1 LPVLRSGALTPA
13 LVWALAAVVL
23 PWLVRGRSL
32 AVDLVRV
39 VIWAAMLE
47 SATVAATAAIN
58 GSDGVHAAPT
68 AVIGSVAAAA
78 LALGAVWLSKLS
90 QSWRPEPHSASSG
103 GQFP

>member
-1 LPVLRSGALTPA
+1 M
-13 LVWALAAVVL
+13 WALAAVVL

-32 AVDLVRV
+32 AVDFVRV

-47 SATVAATAAIN
+47 SATIAATAAIN
-58 GSDGVHAAPT
+58 GSDGVHAART

-78 LALGAVWLSKLS
+78 VALGAVWLSKLP
-90 QSWRPEPHSASSG
+90 QGWGPRPHSDSSG